1 MTTLMFQ
8 EIGEAGDAGAR
19 LLGHNAELLAE
30 LGARLRALDPPLVAT
45 IARGSSDCCALY
57 LKYLVEIV
65 SGVPCASIGPSIVTL
80 YRTPMRLHGA
90 VSVAIS
96 QSGRSPDIVEM
107 QRAARRGGALAVA
120 LVNEVASPLAK
131 EAEALLPLCAGPE
144 RSVAAT
150 KSMIAGLVAGA
161 SLVAAWREDRP
172 LADAIAGL
180 PDILRGQTAPPPA
193 AMLER
198 LASARSAF
206 VLGRGATLAIAAEA
220 ALKLKETCA
229 IHAEAYSAA
238 EVLHGPAE
246 LVNPG
251 FPVIAFLPSDAAREG
266 MLATLAQLA
275 DAGAAVITIEADG
288 ADDAD
293 HLAALE
299 GVGEAKKRHCGHAP
313 RCEIVAG
320 GNIERELP
328 SDRHHHHDREDHKQE
343 NASRVPCIEI
353 DIVESTPEET
363 RSRQIVS
370 MLCQSA
376 PHSRAATVQPNRSGA

>member
-1 MTTLMFQ
+1 MTTEMFQ
-8 EIGEAGDAGAR
+8 EIGEAGDAVAR
-19 LLGHNAELLAE
+19 QLGYNAELLAK
-30 LGARLRALDPPLVAT
+30 LGARVRALDPPLIAT

-65 SGVPCASIGPSIVTL
+65 SGAPCASIGPSIATL
-80 YRTPMRLHGA
+80 YRAPMRLQGA

-120 LVNEVASPLAK
+120 LVNEVGSPLAK
-131 EAEALLPLCAGPE
+131 EAEVLLPLCAGPE

-161 SLVAAWREDRP
+161 SLVAAWREDGP
-172 LADAIAGL
+172 LAAAIAGL

-193 AMLER
+193 DMLER

-206 VLGRGATLAIAAEA
+206 VLGRGATLAIAVEA

-229 IHAEAYSAA
+229 IHAESYSAA

-246 LVNPG
+246 LVVPG

-275 DAGAAVITIEADG
+275 DAGATVITIEAG
-288 ADDAD
+288 GVDDA
-293 HLAALE
+293 HRLAAAKVEATLLE
-299 GVGEAKKRHCGHAP
+299 PVVMIHRFYRLAEALALRLGRDPDRP
-313 RCEIVAG
+313 RNLRKV
-320 GNIERELP
+320 
-328 SDRHHHHDREDHKQE
+328 
-343 NASRVPCIEI
+343 
-353 DIVESTPEET
+353 TET
-363 RSRQIVS
+363 V
-370 MLCQSA
+370 
-376 PHSRAATVQPNRSGA
+376 

>member
-131 EAEALLPLCAGPE
+131 EADILLPLCAGPE

-161 SLVAAWREDRP
+161 SLVAAWREDGA

-180 PDILRGQTAPPPA
+180 PDILRGQNAPPPA
-193 AMLER
+193 DVLDR

-288 ADDAD
+288 EDDA
-293 HLAALE
+293 HRLAAAKVEAALLE
-299 GVGEAKKRHCGHAP
+299 PVVMIHRFYRLAEALALRLERDPDRP
-313 RCEIVAG
+313 RNLCKV
-320 GNIERELP
+320 
-328 SDRHHHHDREDHKQE
+328 
-343 NASRVPCIEI
+343 
-353 DIVESTPEET
+353 TET
-363 RSRQIVS
+363 V
-370 MLCQSA
+370 
-376 PHSRAATVQPNRSGA
+376 

>member
-8 EIGEAGDAGAR
+8 EIGESGDAVAR
-19 LLGHNAELLAE
+19 QLSENAEPLAR
-30 LGARLRALDPPLVAT
+30 LGARLRTLDPPLVAT

-65 SGVPCASIGPSIVTL
+65 SGVPCASIGPSIATL
-80 YRTPMRLHGA
+80 YRTPMRLEGG

-120 LVNEVASPLAK
+120 LVNDIDSPLAR
-131 EAEALLPLCAGPE
+131 EAELLLPLGAGTE

-161 SLVAAWREDRP
+161 SLVAAWREDLQ
-172 LADAIAGL
+172 LADALAAL
-180 PDILRGQTAPPPA
+180 PGVLRGQETAPPA

-198 LASARSAF
+198 LANARSAF

-246 LVNPG
+246 LVAPG

-266 MLATLAQLA
+266 MLPTLTALTKAGATVIAIEAGGVDEEDRLATAKVEATLLEPIVMIHRFYRLA
-275 DAGAAVITIEADG
+275 EA
-288 ADDAD
+288 
-293 HLAALE
+293 LALRL
-299 GVGEAKKRHCGHAP
+299 GRDPDRP
-313 RCEIVAG
+313 RNLRKV
-320 GNIERELP
+320 
-328 SDRHHHHDREDHKQE
+328 
-343 NASRVPCIEI
+343 
-353 DIVESTPEET
+353 TET
-363 RSRQIVS
+363 V
-370 MLCQSA
+370 
-376 PHSRAATVQPNRSGA
+376 

>member
-1 MTTLMFQ
+1 MTTHMFQ
-8 EIGEAGDAGAR
+8 EIGEAGDAVAR
-19 LLGHNAELLAE
+19 QLGHNAELLVE
-30 LGARLRALDPPLVAT
+30 LGTRLRALDPPLVAT

-65 SGVPCASIGPSIVTL
+65 SGVPCASIGPSIATL
-80 YRTPMRLHGA
+80 YRAPMRLQGA

-150 KSMIAGLVAGA
+150 KSMIGGLVGGA

-180 PDILRGQTAPPPA
+180 PDLLRGQTAPPPA

-229 IHAEAYSAA
+229 FHAEAYSAA

-251 FPVIAFLPSDAAREG
+251 FPVIAFVPSDAAREG
-266 MLATLAQLA
+266 MLATLARLT
-275 DAGAAVITIEADG
+275 DAGATVIAIEAGG
-288 ADDAD
+288 ADDANR
-293 HLAALE
+293 LAAAEVEATLLE
-299 GVGEAKKRHCGHAP
+299 PVVMIHRFYRLAEALALRLGRDPDRP
-313 RCEIVAG
+313 RNLCKV
-320 GNIERELP
+320 
-328 SDRHHHHDREDHKQE
+328 
-343 NASRVPCIEI
+343 
-353 DIVESTPEET
+353 TET
-363 RSRQIVS
+363 V
-370 MLCQSA
+370 
-376 PHSRAATVQPNRSGA
+376 

>member
-1 MTTLMFQ
+1 MTTHMFQ
-8 EIGEAGDAGAR
+8 EIDEAGDAVAR
-19 LLGHNAELLAE
+19 QLGHNAELLAE
-30 LGARLRALDPPLVAT
+30 LGPRLRALDPPLVAT

-65 SGVPCASIGPSIVTL
+65 SGVPCASIGPSIATL
-80 YRTPMRLHGA
+80 YRGPMRLQGA

-107 QRAARRGGALAVA
+107 QRAARRGGALVVA

-131 EAEALLPLCAGPE
+131 EAEALLPLCAGRE

-161 SLVAAWREDRP
+161 SLVAAWSKDRP
-172 LADAIAGL
+172 LADAIASL

-266 MLATLAQLA
+266 MLATLARLA
-275 DAGAAVITIEADG
+275 DAGATVITIEACG
-288 ADDAD
+288 ADDA
-293 HLAALE
+293 HRLAVAKVEATLLEPVVMIHRFYRLAEALALRL
-299 GVGEAKKRHCGHAP
+299 GRDPDRP
-313 RCEIVAG
+313 RNLRKV
-320 GNIERELP
+320 
-328 SDRHHHHDREDHKQE
+328 
-343 NASRVPCIEI
+343 
-353 DIVESTPEET
+353 TET
-363 RSRQIVS
+363 V
-370 MLCQSA
+370 
-376 PHSRAATVQPNRSGA
+376 

>member
-1 MTTLMFQ
+1 MTTHMLQ
-8 EIGEAGDAGAR
+8 EIGEAGDAVAR
-19 LLGHNAELLAE
+19 QLGHNAALLAE
-30 LGARLRALDPPLVAT
+30 LGSRLRALDPPLVAT

-65 SGVPCASIGPSIVTL
+65 SGAPCASIGPSIATL
-80 YRTPMRLHGA
+80 YRTPMRLNGA

-107 QRAARRGGALAVA
+107 QRAARRGGALAIA
-120 LVNEVASPLAK
+120 LVNEVASPLAQ
-131 EAEALLPLCAGPE
+131 EAEALLPLWAGPE

-180 PDILRGQTAPPPA
+180 PDILRGQIAPPPA
-193 AMLER
+193 VMLER
-198 LASARSAF
+198 
-206 VLGRGATLAIAAEA
+206 LGRGATLAIAAEA

-251 FPVIAFLPSDAAREG
+251 FPIIAFLPSDAAREG
-266 MLATLAQLA
+266 MLATLALLA
-275 DAGAAVITIEADG
+275 DAGATVIAIEAGG
-288 ADDAD
+288 ADDAHRLAVAKVEATLLEPVVMIHRFY
-293 HLAALE
+293 HLAEALALRL
-299 GVGEAKKRHCGHAP
+299 GRDPDRP
-313 RCEIVAG
+313 RNLRKV
-320 GNIERELP
+320 
-328 SDRHHHHDREDHKQE
+328 
-343 NASRVPCIEI
+343 
-353 DIVESTPEET
+353 TET
-363 RSRQIVS
+363 V
-370 MLCQSA
+370 
-376 PHSRAATVQPNRSGA
+376 

>member
-1 MTTLMFQ
+1 MTTHMFQ
-8 EIGEAGDAGAR
+8 EIGEAGDAVAR
-19 LLGHNAELLAE
+19 QLGHNAELLAE
-30 LGARLRALDPPLVAT
+30 LGTRLRALDPPLVAT

-65 SGVPCASIGPSIVTL
+65 SGVPCASIGPSIATL
-80 YRTPMRLHGA
+80 YRAPMRLQGA

-120 LVNEVASPLAK
+120 LVNEAASPLAK

-180 PDILRGQTAPPPA
+180 PDILRGQ
-193 AMLER
+193 LER

-229 IHAEAYSAA
+229 FHAEAYSAA

-266 MLATLAQLA
+266 MLATLARLA
-275 DAGAAVITIEADG
+275 DAGATVIAIEAGG
-288 ADDAD
+288 ADDANR
-293 HLAALE
+293 LAAAKVEATLLE
-299 GVGEAKKRHCGHAP
+299 PVVMIHRFYRLAEALALRLGRDPDRP
-313 RCEIVAG
+313 RNLCKV
-320 GNIERELP
+320 
-328 SDRHHHHDREDHKQE
+328 
-343 NASRVPCIEI
+343 
-353 DIVESTPEET
+353 TET
-363 RSRQIVS
+363 V
-370 MLCQSA
+370 
-376 PHSRAATVQPNRSGA
+376 

>member
-1 MTTLMFQ
+1 MTTYMLQ
-8 EIGEAGDAGAR
+8 EIVEAADAVAR
-19 LLGHNAELLAE
+19 QLGYSAERLAE
-30 LGARLRALDPPLVAT
+30 LGPRLRALNPPLVAT

-57 LKYLVEIV
+57 LKYLVEIL
-65 SGVPCASIGPSIVTL
+65 SGVPCASIGPSIATL
-80 YRTPMRLHGA
+80 YRAPLRLQSA

-107 QRAARRGGALAVA
+107 QRAARRAGALAVA
-120 LVNEVASPLAK
+120 LVNDVVSPLA
-131 EAEALLPLCAGPE
+131 EDAEALLPLCAGTE

-161 SLVAAWREDRP
+161 SLVAAWRDDRQ

-193 AMLER
+193 AMLESM
-198 LASARSAF
+198 ANARSAF

-246 LVNPG
+246 LVRPG
-251 FPVIAFLPSDAAREG
+251 FPVIAFVPSDEARDG

-275 DAGAAVITIEADG
+275 DAGAKVIAIEAG
-288 ADDAD
+288 GEDDAD
-293 HLAALE
+293 RLAAAKIETTLLE
-299 GVGEAKKRHCGHAP
+299 PVVMIHRFYRLAEALSLRLGRDPDRP
-313 RCEIVAG
+313 RNLSKV
-320 GNIERELP
+320 
-328 SDRHHHHDREDHKQE
+328 
-343 NASRVPCIEI
+343 
-353 DIVESTPEET
+353 TET
-363 RSRQIVS
+363 V
-370 MLCQSA
+370 
-376 PHSRAATVQPNRSGA
+376 